1 MPRKLIS
8 SPRHHKT
15 TLPSGLRV
23 LTSTMPTTNA
33 VSMVIHFGAGSRYE
47 SDELAGSSHL
57 FEHLL
62 FKGTKKRP
70 QPRLISEVVEGV
82 GGALNAYT
90 DRELTGY
97 WARVPRPHYVEGL
110 DVLVD
115 MIRNPL
121 FRPFDIEREKQVVFE
136 EIRASNDSPSSRVDT
151 ILDELMWPNQ
161 PMGRDIAGTEESVGA
176 VGREALMEYMAAQY
190 VPVNT
195 VVSVTGGITHDE
207 IVEQMG
213 RLMGDW
219 DGTKPLSFP
228 RVVENFRGPAVR
240 VEYRKTEQ
248 ANLTLGLHGI
258 SLYDPDRYA
267 LRLLSAAFGESM
279 SSRLFEEVREKRGLA
294 YDVHSAASMYTDC
307 GALLVGS
314 GVDPKRAF
322 EAIKVIV
329 EELVKLLDGLPAAE
343 LEQAR
348 ELSKGRLILRMEDS
362 RSVATSIGVQE
373 LVKGRVE
380 TVDDMIAEFN
390 KVTVD
395 DVKRVAGRVIRPE
408 KLALAVVGPFRSE
421 ARFAEALK
429 F

>member
-1 MPRKLIS
+1 MPRRLIPA
-8 SPRHHKT
+8 PRHRKS

-23 LTSTMPTTNA
+23 LTSTMTTTNA

-82 GGALNAYT
+82 GGTLNAYT

-97 WARVPRPHYVEGL
+97 WARVPRPHYVDGL

-121 FRPFDIEREKQVVFE
+121 FRPFDIEREKHVVFE

-151 ILDELMWPNQ
+151 ILDELMWPDQ
-161 PMGRDIAGTEESVGA
+161 PMGRDIAGSEESVGA
-176 VGREALMEYMAAQY
+176 VSRPALIKYMGTQY

-195 VVSVTGGITHDE
+195 VISVTGGVTHSEVVDQ
-207 IVEQMG
+207 IR

-219 DGTKPLSFP
+219 EGPRPLSFP
-228 RVVENFRGPAVR
+228 RIVDNFQGPAVR

-248 ANLTLGLHGI
+248 AHLSMGLHGI
-258 SLYDPDRYA
+258 SLHDSDRYA
-267 LRLLSAAFGESM
+267 LRLLSAALGESM

-294 YDVHSAASMYTDC
+294 YDIHSAVSMYTDC
-307 GALLVGS
+307 GALNVSS
-314 GVDPKRAF
+314 GVDPARAV
-322 EAIKVIV
+322 EAVKVIV
-329 EELVKLLDGLPAAE
+329 EELAKLLKGLPSAE

-380 TVDDMIAEFN
+380 TLDEMIKGFDA
-390 KVTVD
+390 VTPE
-395 DVKRVAGRVIRPE
+395 DVKRVARRVVRKE
-408 KLALAVVGPFRSE
+408 GMAMAVVGPFRSPS
-421 ARFAEALK
+421 RFAEALK